1 MKSPQGNVQKL
12 LGDFWAS
19 GLDEAAVEADGSNP
33 IAPLLTRINAI
44 KKAKDVPASIAAL
57 HQVGI
62 PVAFNFGPDVD
73 LKALDR
79 HIGYFMQGGM
89 GLPDPAFYTR
99 TDADTVA
106 LMGRYRAYVKQ
117 ILALT
122 GTPAAKLDA
131 ESQSVIA
138 LETELARNA
147 QSLAGINNPF
157 NNYAPI
163 STKELNSRYRN
174 LQLDAFLKAQGVDD
188 DLVSLADPG
197 LFKQLDG
204 MVTKLKPDQWKAYL
218 RWRVGDAMAP
228 YLSKA
233 YRDAE
238 FEFRGRVLRG
248 ETLPPQ
254 RWEDVLDAINVAAGP
269 MVGREYAARYLSAED
284 RRQAAW
290 IVDKVRE
297 VQIEAVRNSS
307 WMSAEAKTEAQAK
320 LAALKIEIGTPLRDL
335 DYSVQPMGRGS
346 K

>member
-1 MKSPQGNVQKL
+1 
-12 LGDFWAS
+12 
-19 GLDEAAVEADGSNP
+19 
-33 IAPLLTRINAI
+33 
-44 KKAKDVPASIAAL
+44 
-57 HQVGI
+57 
-62 PVAFNFGPDVD
+62 
-73 LKALDR
+73 
-79 HIGYFMQGGM
+79 M

-106 LMGRYRAYVKQ
+106 LMGRYRNYVKQ

-122 GTPAAKLDA
+122 GTPAARLDA

-204 MVTKLKPDQWKAYL
+204 MVTKLKPDQWKDAWAT
-218 RWRVGDAMAP
+218 RWHRTCPRPTATRSLNSVAACC
-228 YLSKA
+228 
-233 YRDAE
+233 
-238 FEFRGRVLRG
+238 G

-254 RWEDVLDAINVAAGP
+254 RWEDVLEAINGRRRWSAANMRPVTCRPKTVA
-269 MVGREYAARYLSAED
+269 
-284 RRQAAW
+284 RR
-290 IVDKVRE
+290 
-297 VQIEAVRNSS
+297 
-307 WMSAEAKTEAQAK
+307 
-320 LAALKIEIGTPLRDL
+320 
-335 DYSVQPMGRGS
+335 RGS
-346 K
+346 STSCAKCRSRRSEQQLDERRRRPKRSWLR

>member
-1 MKSPQGNVQKL
+1 
-12 LGDFWAS
+12 
-19 GLDEAAVEADGSNP
+19 
-33 IAPLLTRINAI
+33 
-44 KKAKDVPASIAAL
+44 VPASIAAL

-106 LMGRYRAYVKQ
+106 LMGRYRNYVKQ

-218 RWRVGDAMAP
+218 RWRVGDSMAP

-248 ETLPPQ
+248 ETRRRSAGKTCWRRSTWPPA
-254 RWEDVLDAINVAAGP
+254 RWSAANTPPVTCRPKTVARRRGSSTRCAKCRSRRSRTAAG
-269 MVGREYAARYLSAED
+269 
-284 RRQAAW
+284 
-290 IVDKVRE
+290 
-297 VQIEAVRNSS
+297 
-307 WMSAEAKTEAQAK
+307 
-320 LAALKIEIGTPLRDL
+320 
-335 DYSVQPMGRGS
+335 
-346 K
+346 